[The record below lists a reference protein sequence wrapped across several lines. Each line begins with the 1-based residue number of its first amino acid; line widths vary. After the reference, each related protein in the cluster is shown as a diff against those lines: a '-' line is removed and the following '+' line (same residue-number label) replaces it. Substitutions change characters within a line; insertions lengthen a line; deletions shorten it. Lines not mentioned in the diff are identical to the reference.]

1 MSKKTLIAAAVGT
14 AFAATLAAPLAS
26 AAENP
31 FAMQSLDRG
40 YMVAEAGK
48 MGEGKCG
55 GMKAGEGKCG
65 MSMADTNK
73 DGKVS
78 KEEAAAMHA
87 SMFEKMDANKDG
99 FIDKDEMAKM
109 KDGKCGEGK
118 CGASKAKAMEGKC
131 GGAKAKAMEGKSG
144 GAK

>member
-14 AFAATLAAPLAS
+14 AFAATFAAPLVS

-31 FAMQSLDRG
+31 FALSSMDKG
-40 YMVAEAGK
+40 YMVAEHNDGHTKMMKDGK
-48 MGEGKCG
+48 CGEGKCG
-55 GMKAGEGKCG
+55 EGKCGAKKTAEGKCG

-87 SMFEKMDANKDG
+87 SMFEKTDANKDG

-109 KDGKCGEGK
+109 KDGKCG
-118 CGASKAKAMEGKC
+118 GAKAKTMEGKC
-131 GGAKAKAMEGKSG
+131 GGAK
-144 GAK
+144 